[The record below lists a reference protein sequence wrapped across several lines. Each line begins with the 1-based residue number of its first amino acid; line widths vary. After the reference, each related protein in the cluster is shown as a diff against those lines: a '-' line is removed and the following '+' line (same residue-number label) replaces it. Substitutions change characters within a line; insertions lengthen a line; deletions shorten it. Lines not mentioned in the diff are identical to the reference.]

1 MSLSDTTTTE
11 KPKGDEY
18 VVPPLG
24 SVMAFRGVHALSDIM
39 PNGFLRAS
47 HYATCL
53 IGGREPMW
61 GVWSVNGVFQRFFGS
76 RSQVAEGYP
85 RKVWRMKSATWNL
98 IDLHN
103 KDAQEKKKEMREI
116 YKRGVSLAAEPVAA
130 LFEDG
135 SIVPW
140 AKRNGHKGNYR
151 PLVAGAEQSTDNV
164 VHFESPKV
172 AAVSS

>member
-1 MSLSDTTTTE
+1 MSETNMQ
-11 KPKGDEY
+11 GDVY
-18 VVPPLG
+18 PVPPLG
-24 SVMAFRGVHALSDIM
+24 SVMAFRGVHALSEIA
-39 PNGFLRAS
+39 PSGFLRAT

-76 RSQVAEGYP
+76 KEQVREGYP
-85 RKVWRMKSATWNL
+85 NKVWRMRSATWNL

-116 YKRGVSLAAEPVAA
+116 YKRGATLASEPVAA

-135 SIVPW
+135 TVVPW
-140 AKRNGHKGNYR
+140 TKRRGKGGNFK
-151 PLVAGAEQSTDNV
+151 PLFAGPEENHDNV
-164 VHFESPKV
+164 VQLKA
-172 AAVSS
+172 AAV